1 MNMDTVITIVIA
13 LIILFFFVDGIRR
26 GLVRQLFEIA
36 GLIAAFIGA
45 YYVGH
50 ALADRF
56 EGSTRISYPIILF
69 FFSAVVFLVVVF
81 AFHLIGIMFQK
92 IVSVTILNPVDRIGG
107 AVLGAVKGVLFVS
120 LICVLLFSIP
130 ASEGFRQKLAANRV
144 ATAIHPLLPRVYHFF
159 IRHPA
164 ARVDSNVVVRTKPSR
179 GTRRACSA

>member
-1 MNMDTVITIVIA
+1 MDAAITIVIG
-13 LIILFFFVDGIRR
+13 LIILFFFIDGIRR
-26 GLVRQLFEIA
+26 GLIRQLFEIA

-56 EGSTRISYPIILF
+56 EASTRIAYPIILF

-81 AFHLIGIMFQK
+81 AFHLIGLMFQK

-120 LICVLLFSIP
+120 LVCVLLFSIP
-130 ASEGFRQKLAANRV
+130 DSEGFRQRLAANRA

-159 IRHPA
+159 IKRPA
-164 ARVDSNVVVRTKPSR
+164 TCVDSNVVIHTEPWR
-179 GTRRACSA
+179 GTGE